1 MAADDV
7 QASSLAVEGEQAMQ
21 LRSDEIGHS
30 PSPVESGSEPSWRRV
45 AQIGHVPDWAR
56 MRLELALDDA
66 SQGRLD
72 GVVGHYLA
80 LRHLAPEGRECAMCD
95 GFRALGEL
103 FDAAEEDGLSE
114 LAHKTASLV
123 EGQLSDSA
131 RDGQVSGAVG
141 QPDGIGAIPV
151 VRPAST

>member
-1 MAADDV
+1 
-7 QASSLAVEGEQAMQ
+7 MQ
-21 LRSDEIGHS
+21 RRSDEIGHS
-30 PSPVESGSEPSWRRV
+30 PSPEDRQSEQSWRRI

-80 LRHLAPEGRECAMCD
+80 LAHLAPDGGERAVCA
-95 GFRALGEL
+95 GFRALGQL
-103 FDAAEEDGLSE
+103 FDAAEEGGLSA
-114 LAHKTASLV
+114 LARETAALV

-131 RDGQVSGAVG
+131 GDDGLSGAVS
-141 QPDGIGAIPV
+141 QPEGVGTVPV
-151 VRPAST
+151 GRPAST